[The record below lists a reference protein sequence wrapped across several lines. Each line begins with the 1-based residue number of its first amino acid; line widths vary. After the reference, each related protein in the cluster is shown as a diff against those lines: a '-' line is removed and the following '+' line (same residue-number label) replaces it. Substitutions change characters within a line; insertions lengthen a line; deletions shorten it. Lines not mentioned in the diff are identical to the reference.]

1 MVPNC
6 MFEPKFLL
14 NLQIHLVQN
23 FLKYSKN
30 ILRKNN
36 QVDGYEIVVLLLW
49 MHPYT

>member
-36 QVDGYEIVVLLLW
+36 QVDGYEIVVLLL
-49 MHPYT
+49 